1 MLSLVFQH
9 RSVKL
14 SAIVAAMI
22 LLLCI
27 AGITLTTIC
36 GSDRVLTSGTSGYT
50 ITGEFAVRGTPKLS
64 KKFIRAVKS
73 RSKATTLWGSWVGAD
88 QNTGTLISPA
98 FEAPPILGA
107 FVAGWANSPGN
118 YLAVQ
123 RVDSGEQLQLKLG
136 NVGQRWKELC
146 WILPRAWH
154 SRPIQLI
161 AVDANQDF
169 MGWLGISSP
178 LQVSFLHFL
187 SSQLPSLVLLPLCLI
202 SFVGFIL
209 PGLLFAN
216 LLVHRYHLS
225 MAFTLIF
232 AIAISAFIGYLAFWI
247 YFFNP
252 NLGIVFSAIVLLTSM
267 INLVT
272 LHRRQLLM
280 PLVKSPDFWWSS
292 GLMLAV
298 SLAYTAA
305 LYLIDP
311 GISPE
316 ILAQTRFL
324 EGFPPD
330 NILPKLFADKLFHGQ
345 DPRPLLNDWLS
356 SDRPPLQTGI
366 FLLQYPLTKIIKLP
380 TGLHYQVLGTIA
392 QCSWVAAVWA
402 LCRTMQLSGKQ
413 IAIVLS
419 FAIFSGFFLFNSV
432 YVWPKLLA
440 GSLVILGFT
449 LLVRSLYQCRR
460 PDTWEIALSA
470 GAIALGILAHTGV
483 IFTLPAMLLMILRP
497 YSLPRFRQI
506 VIGVLIMGL
515 LLIPW
520 SCYQKFYEP
529 PADRLAKWHIAGVIE
544 PDSRSFSQA
553 LWDSYS
559 HLSLGQIVSNKWEN
573 LKLLAET
580 SANSNDLT
588 SILAIKQESPVE
600 KRLKDFTHVFRA
612 LGVLNISWLL
622 ILMALLPKSRKMA
635 ENLKMVKP
643 ILAVSLL
650 SLLVWVLVSFGPA
663 TTSIHQ
669 GSYTTMILL
678 FVGLAGVLTS
688 HLPIWICYILLSAQI
703 LAFIVNWLI
712 TTSVSFTNYL
722 IVTPNIFMIA
732 LMMFSL
738 LGMMRIFKL
747 VSLKEPQYNS

>member
-1 MLSLVFQH
+1 MLFPSFQH

-14 SAIVAAMI
+14 SAIVVAII
-22 LLLCI
+22 LLFV
-27 AGITLTTIC
+27 AGIILTTIC
-36 GSDRVLTSGTSGYT
+36 GPERVLVAGTTGYT
-50 ITGEFAVRGTPKLS
+50 ITGKFAVRGTPKIP
-64 KKFIRAVKS
+64 KKFARAVKS
-73 RSKATTLWGSWVGAD
+73 RSKAITLWGSWVGAA

-98 FEAPPILGA
+98 FQAPPILGA
-107 FVAGWANSPGN
+107 FAAGWGSLPGN

-136 NVGQRWKELC
+136 NVGERWKELH
-146 WILPRAWH
+146 WIMPRTWH
-154 SRPIQLI
+154 GQRIQLI
-161 AVDANQDF
+161 AVDANQDVV
-169 MGWLGISSP
+169 GWLGISSP
-178 LQVSFLHFL
+178 LQISFLHFL
-187 SSQLPSLVLLPLCLI
+187 SSQFSSLGLFPLCLI

-209 PGLLFAN
+209 PGLLIAN
-216 LLVHRYHLS
+216 LLIHRYRLS
-225 MAFTLIF
+225 MAFTLIL
-232 AIAISAFIGYLAFWI
+232 AIAVSVFISYLAFWV

-267 INLVT
+267 LSLVT

-280 PLVKSPDFWWSS
+280 PLLKSPDFIWSS
-292 GLMLAV
+292 SLMFAV
-298 SLAYTAA
+298 SLAYIAT
-305 LYLIDP
+305 LYLVDP

-330 NILPKLFADKLFHGQ
+330 NILPKLFADKLFHGK

-366 FLLQYPLTKIIKLP
+366 FLLQYPLNQIIKLSS
-380 TGLHYQVLGTIA
+380 GWHYQVVGTII

-402 LCRTMQLSGKQ
+402 LCRTMRLLGSQ

-419 FAIFSGFFLFNSV
+419 FAIFSGFFLFNSI

-449 LLVRSLYQCRR
+449 LLVRSLYEYRR
-460 PDTWEIALSA
+460 PYTWEITLAT
-470 GAIALGILAHTGV
+470 GAIALGMLAHTGV

-497 YSLPRFRQI
+497 QGLPSFRQT
-506 VIGVLIMGL
+506 VIGVVILGL

-529 PADRLAKWHIAGVIE
+529 PADRLAKWHIAGVTE

-553 LWDSYS
+553 LWDSYR
-559 HLSLGQIVSNKWEN
+559 HLSPSQIVSNKWDN
-573 LKLLAET
+573 LKLLVVT
-580 SANSNDLT
+580 PANANDLT
-588 SILAIKQESPVE
+588 TILGIKPESSVE
-600 KRLKDFTHVFRA
+600 KRLKEFTHVFRG
-612 LGVLNISWLL
+612 LGVLNFGWLVLL
-622 ILMALLPKSRKMA
+622 IAIL
-635 ENLKMVKP
+635 LKMQKKLIEMNVVKP
-643 ILAVSLL
+643 ILSVSLL

-678 FVGLAGVLTS
+678 FVGLAGVLAIS
-688 HLPIWICYILLSAQI
+688 LPPWICYILLSAQTF
-703 LAFIVNWLI
+703 AFIIDWLI
-712 TTSVSFTNYL
+712 ATSISFTGYL
-722 IVTPNIFMIA
+722 IVAPNIFMMA
-732 LMMFSL
+732 LIILSL
-738 LGMMRIFKL
+738 FVMVRIFQI
-747 VSLKEPQYNS
+747 VALKEHQFNY